1 MLATDTLS
9 FHEAA
14 RLLRQKLQTGFSQAA
29 FRLNCAK
36 MVLQVQ
42 LAYQQLYPDHF
53 NEKLAKHMFSVR
65 LSDLL
70 DETQTDK
77 LRDSL
82 MDAVAQLFPIDV
94 DAMEANWQP
103 GEDAVIYIEAQNIS
117 MSWDEFD
124 ELLQSPLDLAASSDA
139 LAFPMLIWSINNDV
153 SGETWETL
161 SEALGWNTRCPKYGA
176 NTYID
181 RVSLRARLKKQG
193 LLPFETAILF
203 AWKDTGNYFIDFDP
217 YDESNYGP
225 AYSFSADAICE
236 LAREYQQAL
245 PIIREYNQAMKML
258 DDDPSIF
265 DTLTRLIEQS
275 LVEREKK

>member
-1 MLATDTLS
+1 MLATYTLS
-9 FHEAA
+9 FYEAA

-29 FRLNCAK
+29 FHLNCAK

-42 LAYQQLYPDHF
+42 LAYQQLYPDNF
-53 NEKLAKHMFSVR
+53 SERLAKHMFSVR

-70 DETQTDK
+70 DDTQTEK

-103 GEDAVIYIEAQNIS
+103 GEEAVIYIEAQNIS

-124 ELLQSPLDLAASSDA
+124 ELLESPLDLAISSDA

-161 SEALGWNTRCPKYGA
+161 SEALGWNTQCPEYGA

-181 RVSLRARLKKQG
+181 MVCLRARLKKQG
-193 LLPFETAILF
+193 LLLFETAILL
-203 AWKDTGNYFIDFDP
+203 AWKDTGNYFIDFDA
-217 YDESNYGP
+217 YDETNYAP
-225 AYSFSADAICE
+225 VYSFSADALCD
-236 LAREYQQAL
+236 LAKEYQQAL

-258 DDDPSIF
+258 DDDPTIF